1 MASHIGVFGNTGSGK
16 SNTLA
21 RIIKNYISYLPED
34 TSKSKIIIFD
44 LNNEYGDDA
53 IVQRELKSIYHLTTR
68 RQKELDKIPLD
79 LKTLD
84 VDSWGII
91 LRATQRTQIPVV
103 RRAYYNW
110 RNKTIDDFINE
121 IKRSIV
127 NKRSEIFFTLRNYCP
142 DFIKGIDNLSF
153 HQKGQC
159 FYHRD
164 NANIVYINTIE
175 DIREIEIDPK
185 LDDIQEFFLWLSLE
199 AARAAESGINFEFIQ
214 PLLPRARGIFHD
226 LRKII
231 SKSDGANLSAIFND
245 KPIAVIQLGDV
256 NAASR
261 EMLTSLLSE
270 LILKEA
276 IENKGSGKPSTITT
290 LVIDE
295 AHNLLGYDS
304 EQSDSIHGNTLHVF
318 ETIIKEG
325 RKFGVFL
332 CLASQRPSDI
342 SATITAQIHNYF
354 IHRLVNPN
362 DIERIR
368 RTVSFMGD
376 GSLSMLSALGQGEC
390 IISGP
395 SLYMPQYAY
404 VDQLD
409 EKSRPNSDD
418 IQLFG
423 DGGILE

>member
-1 MASHIGVFGNTGSGK
+1 MYF
-16 SNTLA
+16 
-21 RIIKNYISYLPED
+21 
-34 TSKSKIIIFD
+34 
-44 LNNEYGDDA
+44 
-53 IVQRELKSIYHLTTR
+53 
-68 RQKELDKIPLD
+68 QK
-79 LKTLD
+79 
-84 VDSWGII
+84 
-91 LRATQRTQIPVV
+91 
-103 RRAYYNW
+103 
-110 RNKTIDDFINE
+110 
-121 IKRSIV
+121 
-127 NKRSEIFFTLRNYCP
+127 
-142 DFIKGIDNLSF
+142 
-153 HQKGQC
+153 
-159 FYHRD
+159 
-164 NANIVYINTIE
+164 NTIE